1 MRNEYSTV
9 SFLQKERH
17 FYMELKNKEKVKEF
31 FIKKRAE
38 KEARK
43 QAKLEEEAKGRELTE
58 QLEREKEEDWKIL
71 CERLNLKFD

>member
-1 MRNEYSTV
+1 
-9 SFLQKERH
+9 
-17 FYMELKNKEKVKEF
+17 MELKNKEKKNAKWSLKEYF
-31 FIKKRAE
+31 KRKRAE